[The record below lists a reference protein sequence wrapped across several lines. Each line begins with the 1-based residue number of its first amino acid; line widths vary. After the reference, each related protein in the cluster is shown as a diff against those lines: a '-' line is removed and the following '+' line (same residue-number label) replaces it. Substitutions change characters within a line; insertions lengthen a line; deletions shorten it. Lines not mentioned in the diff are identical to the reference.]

1 MEKDINLP
9 LPEYPS
15 PFKYKI
21 EKPGEMWQILLD
33 GKQILA
39 GGETATKDADR
50 VLFDKR
56 PPILTLQ
63 NQQVSL
69 EISFRD
75 WKIRSKKHKLLQSN
89 RGFADLYRDRKFQQ
103 DLETSLRTYVAP
115 DLKISNGSLMKERKT
130 AEGKEYMVKVGELQ
144 DGFVHNFKWTPDSD
158 IISSEEL
165 VKNLE
170 EGLKIAQIF
179 LTEAFQVNK
188 LSAPTSTLIL
198 SPDQQNLM
206 DADMA
211 ERIRRIRDMTP
222 EQERGDLSGIISSNR
237 QSPEQVR
244 KTADAV
250 RKSSEMTDPDAID
263 TLAKNII
270 IEEKPNIRFED
281 IAGQDKAVEE
291 AKGIV
296 EQINHPEDFKKWG
309 IESPRGIIF
318 YGPPGTGKT
327 LIAKALARECE
338 APFISIDGSEV
349 SSKWYGATERNI
361 AAVFKIARD
370 KSVETGKPAILFIDE
385 VDALARSR
393 KDNDSHEASIRSL
406 AIMLQ
411 QIDGLITEEQ
421 EGKVVVVC
429 ATNRL
434 ENVDPAFLSRMTQW
448 IELPLPDQ
456 AGRAKIFALQFAARA
471 QRAERELLSEG
482 IDFNRIAEALDGVS
496 GREIADIVEITLRH
510 KANKIR
516 ETGED
521 SLITEE
527 EIMTTIKTSEKSINT
542 RREVRKNQIGFHTQ
556 SFPANLTKE

>member
-1 MEKDINLP
+1 MEKDVNLP

-179 LTEAFQVNK
+179 LTEAFKANK
-188 LSAPTSTLIL
+188 LSTPTSTLII
-198 SPDQQNLM
+198 SPDAQCYS
-206 DADMA
+206 DIASA
-211 ERIRRIRDMTP
+211 ESMRRF
-222 EQERGDLSGIISSNR
+222 QEVASQPKRDLSGIIPSRSSLG
-237 QSPEQVR
+237 QAR

-250 RKSSEMTDPDAID
+250 RKSSEMTDADAID
-263 TLAKNII
+263 ALAKSII
-270 IEEKPNIRFED
+270 IEEKPSVRFED

-291 AKGIV
+291 ARSIAK
-296 EQINHPEDFKKWG
+296 QINHPEDFKKWG
-309 IESPRGIIF
+309 IEPPRGILF

-327 LIAKALARECE
+327 LIAKALAHECE
-338 APFISIDGSEV
+338 APFIPVDGSEV
-349 SSKWYGATERNI
+349 SSKWYGTTEKNI
-361 AAVFKIARD
+361 AAMFKIARE

-393 KDNDSHEASIRSL
+393 KNNDSHEASLKSL

-411 QIDGLITEEQ
+411 QIDGLSTEEQ

-434 ENVDPAFLSRMTQW
+434 DNVDPAFLSRMTQW

-456 AGRAKIFALQFAARA
+456 TGRAKIFALQFTARA
-471 QRAERELLSEG
+471 QRAGRKLLSEG
-482 IDFNRIAEALDGVS
+482 IDFHRISEALGGAS
-496 GREIADIVEITLRH
+496 GREIADIIEITLRH
-510 KANKIR
+510 KANKTR
-516 ETGED
+516 MAGED

-527 EIMTTIKTSEKSINT
+527 DIMSTIETSEKSRST
-542 RREVRKNQIGFHTQ
+542 QRERRRERMGFRAQ
-556 SFPANLTKE
+556 SPHANLTKE